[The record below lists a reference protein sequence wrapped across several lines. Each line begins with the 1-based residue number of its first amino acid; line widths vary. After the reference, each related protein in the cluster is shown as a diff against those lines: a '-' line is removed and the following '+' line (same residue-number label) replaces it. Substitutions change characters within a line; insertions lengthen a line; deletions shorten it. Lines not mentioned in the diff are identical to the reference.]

1 MAGCSRHPNCK
12 RLARPTR
19 PGRAHCAQWLGPLTQ
34 IRPVSKMGDAN
45 GGLVR
50 TQGYRVLIGIED
62 FSGVN
67 RVATLD

>member
-1 MAGCSRHPNCK
+1 
-12 RLARPTR
+12 
-19 PGRAHCAQWLGPLTQ
+19 
-34 IRPVSKMGDAN
+34 VSKMGDAN